1 LDREIREGGV
11 MSEAIEQEPQVQ
23 RWTEQRWLLDNV
35 IRSVGIDWDQPRS
48 FYLNAACGIEASAD
62 FATIRERVKKYDD
75 IEAAFVAAA
84 RRREARAREAED
96 DESPVTARSNYFAAA
111 IHWGTA
117 QWSRHS
123 NDAANVAYNARKRD
137 CYLKYAALAD
147 HRIEAVSIP
156 FRGKSLPGWF
166 HLPPNYQA
174 GRIPVVISFP
184 GMDTYKEVFVAL
196 NGDRWLSRGIA
207 VLALDGPGQAE
218 CRVLGLTVSMEN
230 WTQVGKAAVE
240 WLLARPEIDPARIG
254 AFGNSFGS
262 FFVTIVTANEPRIC
276 ACVAN
281 SNNLEP
287 GGHSIFQESSPSY
300 KKRFM
305 YMAGFTD
312 EAKFDAFRK
321 TLTWEGQVEN
331 IRVPYLVVAG
341 EWDELSPIIH
351 TERMLARMTAP
362 RRFVVYQDARH
373 AIGACASVNNGP
385 HPPTLVADWMA
396 ARFAGKPMASERWYV
411 DNGGGV
417 TRTPL

>member
-1 LDREIREGGV
+1 MTEPGV
-11 MSEAIEQEPQVQ
+11 GEPRV
-23 RWTEQRWLLDNV
+23 RRFTEQRWVLDNV

-48 FYLNAACGIEASAD
+48 FYLNAACGVEAAAD
-62 FATIRERVKKYDD
+62 FAAIRDNVRKHDD
-75 IEAAFVAAA
+75 IEPAFVNAA
-84 RRREARAREAED
+84 RRREARAREAEAD
-96 DESPVTARSNYFAAA
+96 DATVTARDNYFMAS

-117 QWSRHS
+117 QWSRHD
-123 NDAANVAYNARKRD
+123 NDATNLAYNASKRE
-137 CYLKYAALAD
+137 CYGHYTRLAD
-147 HRIEAVSIP
+147 HRIEPVFIALNG
-156 FRGKSLPGWF
+156 RTLPGWF
-166 HLPPNYQA
+166 HLPPGYNG

-196 NGDRWLSRGIA
+196 KGDRWLSRGIA

-230 WTQVGKAAVE
+230 WRAVGKAAVD
-240 WLLARPEIDPARIG
+240 WLVARPEIDPRRIG

-262 FFVTIVTANEPRIC
+262 FFVTIVAASEPRIC

-287 GGHSIFQESSPSY
+287 GFHAIFQEASPSY

-321 TLTWEGQVEN
+321 TLTWEGHAER
-331 IRVPYLVVAG
+331 IRAPYLCVTG
-341 EWDELSPIIH
+341 EWDELSPMVH
-351 TERMLARMTAP
+351 TERMLSTMRNP
-362 RRFVVYQDARH
+362 RRLVVYQDARH
-373 AIGACASVNNGP
+373 AIGACPSVNLGP

-396 ARFAGKPMASERWYV
+396 ARFAGLPMASERWYV
-411 DNGGGV
+411 DNSGAV
-417 TRTPL
+417 TKTAIYEH

>member
-1 LDREIREGGV
+1 MTEPGV
-11 MSEAIEQEPQVQ
+11 GEPRV
-23 RWTEQRWLLDNV
+23 RRFTEQRWVLDNV

-48 FYLNAACGIEASAD
+48 FYLNAACGVEAAAD
-62 FATIRERVKKYDD
+62 FAAIRENVRKHDD
-75 IEAAFVAAA
+75 IEPAFVNAA
-84 RRREARAREAED
+84 RRREARAREAEAD
-96 DESPVTARSNYFAAA
+96 DATVTARDNYFMAS

-117 QWSRHS
+117 QWSRHD
-123 NDAANVAYNARKRD
+123 NDATNLAYNASKRE
-137 CYLKYAALAD
+137 CYGHYTRLAD
-147 HRIEAVSIP
+147 HRIEPVFIALNG
-156 FRGKSLPGWF
+156 RTLPGWF
-166 HLPPNYQA
+166 HLPPGYNG

-196 NGDRWLSRGIA
+196 KGDRWLSRGIA

-230 WTQVGKAAVE
+230 WRAVGKAAVD
-240 WLLARPEIDPARIG
+240 WLVARPEIDPRRIG

-262 FFVTIVTANEPRIC
+262 FFVTIVAASEPRIC

-287 GGHSIFQESSPSY
+287 GFHAIFQEASPSY

-321 TLTWEGQVEN
+321 TLTWEGHAER
-331 IRVPYLVVAG
+331 IRAPYLCVTG
-341 EWDELSPIIH
+341 EWDELSPMVH
-351 TERMLARMTAP
+351 TERMLSTMRNP
-362 RRFVVYQDARH
+362 RRLVVYQDARH
-373 AIGACASVNNGP
+373 AIGACPSVNLGP

-396 ARFAGKPMASERWYV
+396 ARFAGLPMASERWYV
-411 DNGGGV
+411 DNSGAV
-417 TRTPL
+417 TKTAIYEH